1 MTYEL
6 KINSVNCKTEENGL
20 SNVVKFINWEYVGT
34 EGEHTVREFGQQEV
48 PDPNPETFVEATEL
62 TKEIVTNWLTSIFN
76 TERPA
81 GPIMKERGFTVMTK
95 FDQMQNM
102 LVKKLERQLNPP
114 VPENSVIDF
123 NNLK

>member
-6 KINSVNCKTEENGL
+6 KINGVNCNTSENGL
-20 SNVVKFINWEYVGT
+20 TDVVKSIGWEYIGT

-48 PDPNPETFVEATEL
+48 PDPNPETFIAATEL
-62 TKEIVTNWLTSIFN
+62 TKEIVTSWLTSIFN
-76 TERPA
+76 VERPA

-114 VPENSVIDF
+114 APATKTIGF
-123 NNLK
+123 NELK

>member
-6 KINSVNCKTEENGL
+6 KINGVNCNTSENGL
-20 SNVVKFINWEYVGT
+20 TDVVKSIGWEYVGT
-34 EGEHTVREFGQQEV
+34 EGENTVREFGQQEV
-48 PDPNPETFVEATEL
+48 PDPNPESFIAATEL
-62 TKEIVTNWLTSIFN
+62 TKEIVTAWLTSIFN
-76 TERPA
+76 EERPA

-114 VPENSVIDF
+114 VPATKTISF
-123 NNLK
+123 NELK